1 MTNNFVL
8 QTLHKV
14 RRPTLKQFIIKC
26 NGCQATILSLFEKFD
41 TNRVPLE
48 QIKQILGEDDEK
60 PVDIAVLDT
69 LVNSG
74 LLLKSGDELIVN
86 DEFDDTVK
94 TIDLT
99 KAKTKADSKVARTH
113 ETVQTIKKNR
123 LLYLK
128 PAVIRV
134 LKRRYTESQQNTQ
147 IQSKGS

>member
-1 MTNNFVL
+1 M
-8 QTLHKV
+8 
-14 RRPTLKQFIIKC
+14 
-26 NGCQATILSLFEKFD
+26 SLFEKFD
-41 TNRVPLE
+41 TSRVSLE
-48 QIKQILGEDDEK
+48 KIKQILGNDKET
-60 PVDIAVLDT
+60 VVDT

-134 LKRRYTESQQNTQ
+134 LKRQYTESQQNTQ

>member
-1 MTNNFVL
+1 M
-8 QTLHKV
+8 
-14 RRPTLKQFIIKC
+14 
-26 NGCQATILSLFEKFD
+26 
-41 TNRVPLE
+41 
-48 QIKQILGEDDEK
+48 
-60 PVDIAVLDT
+60 DT
-69 LVNSG
+69 LINSG

-99 KAKTKADSKVARTH
+99 KAKTKADNKVARTH

-134 LKRRYTESQQNTQ
+134 LKRRYSESQQNTT
-147 IQSKGS
+147 IQRKGS